1 MNPFLKR
8 AWAQIDLNA
17 LQYNYNV
24 VKSMINPKSKIMC
37 VVKADAYGHG
47 AKRLSKEFSKLGAD
61 WFAVSNLEE
70 AMQIRKAG
78 VNKPIL
84 ILGYTPVNMVQVLSD
99 NNISQAA
106 ISEDYAKKL
115 SLRAEKINKK
125 IKVHIKLDTGMN
137 RIGILDQ
144 NDIQRKNA
152 VKSIE
157 NILNM
162 SGLIVEGLFTHFA
175 VADEGIDGEDYTRM
189 QYENFKC
196 VISDL
201 KEKGIKIP
209 LCHCCNSAAIID
221 YPDMDMDM
229 VRPGIILYGLLPS
242 NKLKSKLRLKPVMQ
256 LKSTVSLVKEIDA
269 GVKISYGGN
278 FISDKKMKIATVPI
292 GYADGYPRYMSG
304 KGEMIVKGK
313 RAKIVGRICMDQLML
328 DVTDIDGVNQG
339 DIVTVLGGEKESRI
353 SANDIA
359 DINNTINYEIIC
371 LVGKR
376 VPRIYYKDG
385 KFVGQLNYIYR

>member
-339 DIVTVLGGEKESRI
+339 DIVTVLGGERESRI

>member
-201 KEKGIKIP
+201 KEQGIKIP

-304 KGEMIVKGK
+304 KGDMIVKGK

>member
-189 QYENFKC
+189 QYDNFKC

-221 YPDMDMDM
+221 YPDMDMNM

>member
-328 DVTDIDGVNQG
+328 DVTDMDGVNQG

>member
-106 ISEDYAKKL
+106 ISEDYTKKL